1 MRKYSEV
8 FQEVFVSFSS
18 SSGCAVDWHV
28 CLHYCVRSRG
38 WDTGNTSRR
47 GHSHI
52 ACKCKHLS
60 ATELF
65 VACSWPVDYN
75 GRLLLLS
82 ILASLGTKA
91 WYCQSRVLSDQ
102 VLLGIPRTEGEMFN
116 IRFSYWEIL
125 DVTQDFKLRE
135 VIQILIQA
143 QHRSYNLR
151 LDHSTNMIPVTC
163 LCVLAVMTLGVPS
176 C

>member
-1 MRKYSEV
+1 
-8 FQEVFVSFSS
+8 
-18 SSGCAVDWHV
+18 
-28 CLHYCVRSRG
+28 
-38 WDTGNTSRR
+38 
-47 GHSHI
+47 
-52 ACKCKHLS
+52 
-60 ATELF
+60 
-65 VACSWPVDYN
+65 
-75 GRLLLLS
+75 
-82 ILASLGTKA
+82 
-91 WYCQSRVLSDQ
+91 
-102 VLLGIPRTEGEMFN
+102 MFN

-143 QHRSYNLR
+143 QHRSRNLR